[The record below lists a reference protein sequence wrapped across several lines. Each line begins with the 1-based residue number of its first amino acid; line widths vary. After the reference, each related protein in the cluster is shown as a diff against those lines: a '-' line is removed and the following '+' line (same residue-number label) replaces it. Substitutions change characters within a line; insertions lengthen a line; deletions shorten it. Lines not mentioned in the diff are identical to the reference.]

1 VKRAFDVVAASLG
14 LAMTSPL
21 IVAAAIAVK
30 LESKGP
36 AFYSGPRVGRDGRV
50 FKIHKLR
57 TMRAGADAT
66 GPAVTAA
73 DDVRVTALGR
83 WLRRTKADELPQL
96 LNVVKGEMSLVGPR
110 PEHPDFVRHYTPEQ
124 RRLLSVRPGLTGP
137 TALAYL
143 DEEEALRGGDSEAVY
158 VRDVLPRKLA
168 ADLDYVETA
177 SFSGDLRILGR
188 TGLALLA
195 RPFRR

>member
-137 TALAYL
+137 TALAFL